1 MNRRDRSNV
10 LGWQKCAAGEARC
23 GGRGA
28 IRRERW
34 TNFFCAAD
42 ASGPFHLVFRC
53 FRHPRSVSCVAG
65 MDSGRRI
72 PYTAPDKKRL

>member
-10 LGWQKCAAGEARC
+10 LEWQKCAAGEARC

-34 TNFFCAAD
+34 TNFSCAAD
-42 ASGPFHLVFRC
+42 VSVP
-53 FRHPRSVSCVAG
+53 PRLTSLFGVSN
-65 MDSGRRI
+65 I
-72 PYTAPDKKRL
+72 PGTFPV